1 MTWPTV
7 ISKKSVSK
15 KSNDGDREGLRKPR
29 SESVKNKVYPPHDG
43 KSVRLSGEYFVRL
56 YGADGSLKDERQG
69 YNVITTVGKEYLA
82 QFLQSSVAGAASF
95 EMKHLAIG
103 SNSTAEDAANTAL
116 GTELARTTATVSYVS
131 GAIYKLTATFATG
144 VGTGDVY
151 EYGIFSSSAAGTM
164 LSRDTE
170 SGVAKGA
177 NDTLVVI
184 ANVTFS

>member
-1 MTWPTV
+1 M
-7 ISKKSVSK
+7 
-15 KSNDGDREGLRKPR
+15 
-29 SESVKNKVYPPHDG
+29 KNKVYPPHDG
-43 KSVRLSGEYFVRL
+43 KSVRMSGEYFVRL
-56 YGADGSLKDERQG
+56 YGSDGALKESRQG
-69 YNVITTVGKEYLA
+69 HNVITTVGKEYLA

-103 SNSTAEDAANTAL
+103 SDSTGEDAANTAL

-151 EYGIFSSSAAGTM
+151 EYGILSSSAAGTL

-170 SGVAKGA
+170 SGIAKGA